1 MTLIDQ
7 RILVDAPPQVVWDY
21 ISDPDKITLWHTGY
35 SKISVLTTQRTG
47 LGTRRRCTWAST
59 GKDTIEEITA
69 WVDGLGYEYM
79 LIEGGPY
86 RAMRARLRLQA
97 VPDGTTVQWTLL
109 YTPKG
114 LFGTLK
120 NLFGGRRQMQR
131 MMAESLRQLRRRI
144 DELGLRMDAEYRRRV
159 AMRDRLDADQRA
171 QYQPRHASTP
181 ETSAPEAAPAADM
194 PTPSQPQPPV
204 MPPAPVT
211 AGAVPSFVQELIGE
225 DTDVSGDVDSH
236 EADTE
241 PKPPAGWKEALV
253 EQGIIPPPPSAMPT
267 PQSTPVVTDAP
278 STGVPSADKAP
289 TRPLPPRP
297 EAEVEVPTV
306 PPEPDYRRPT
316 PPRGIPAVRQPVDT
330 SPVDPNAPLPS
341 ERSATPP
348 TAGRP
353 AHLPP
358 PTSPRDT
365 GEVSIWEV
373 FGVTPP
379 SAQDEGA
386 LEDLIASVSAR
397 KLAHRRRQARTK
409 CPPNV
414 RHAGLRVGLRLR
426 LMWRAVRV
434 RVRHL
439 WPPDEA

>member
-47 LGTRRRCTWAST
+47 LGTRRRCTWAGT

-69 WVDGLGYEYM
+69 WVDGLGYEYV

-97 VPDGTTVQWTLL
+97 VPDGTTVQWTVL

-120 NLFGGRRQMQR
+120 NLFGGRRRMQR

-159 AMRDRLDADQRA
+159 AMRERLDAAQRA
-171 QYQPRHASTP
+171 QYRPRHAATP
-181 ETSAPEAAPAADM
+181 EASAAEAAPEVTA
-194 PTPSQPQPPV
+194 PTPTQPQPPV
-204 MPPAPVT
+204 VPPASVT
-211 AGAVPSFVQELIGE
+211 AGAVPSFVRDLIGE
-225 DTDVSGDVDSH
+225 GADATGDVDSH
-236 EADTE
+236 VADTE
-241 PKPPAGWKEALV
+241 PKPPAGWKDALA
-253 EQGIIPPPPSAMPT
+253 EQGITPPPSAVPT
-267 PQSTPVVTDAP
+267 PQSTPVVTGAP
-278 STGVPSADKAP
+278 PSASKAP

-297 EAEVEVPTV
+297 EAEAEVPTAS
-306 PPEPDYRRPT
+306 PEPDYRRPT
-316 PPRGIPAVRQPVDT
+316 PPRGIPAVRQQVT
-330 SPVDPNAPLPS
+330 TAPVDPNASLPS

-348 TAGRP
+348 TGGRP

-379 SAQDEGA
+379 SAQDEDA

-397 KLAHRRRQARTK
+397 KLARRRRQARTK

-414 RHAGLRVGLRLR
+414 RYAGLRVGLRLR

>member
-21 ISDPDKITLWHTGY
+21 VSDPDKITLWHTGY

-47 LGTRRRCTWAST
+47 LGTRRRCTLASS
-59 GKDTIEEITA
+59 GKDIIEEITA
-69 WVDGLGYEYM
+69 WVDGLGYEYV

-86 RAMRARLRLQA
+86 RSMRARVRLQA
-97 VPDGTTVQWTLL
+97 VPDGTTVQWTML

-114 LFGTLK
+114 FLGALK
-120 NLFGGRRQMQR
+120 NFFGGRRKTQR

-144 DELGLRMDAEYRRRV
+144 DELGLRMDAEYRQRV
-159 AMRDRLDADQRA
+159 AMRERLDAAQRA
-171 QYQPRHASTP
+171 QYQPRHATA
-181 ETSAPEAAPAADM
+181 ETSAVEAAPQTAPA
-194 PTPSQPQPPV
+194 PSPAPQPEPPTIAP
-204 MPPAPVT
+204 PPAPVPT
-211 AGAVPSFVQELIGE
+211 AAGAVPSFVHDLLGGGGE
-225 DTDVSGDVDSH
+225 ATGEADSH
-236 EADTE
+236 VADTE
-241 PKPPAGWKEALV
+241 PKPPAGWKEALA
-253 EQGIIPPPPSAMPT
+253 EQGITPPKSAMPT

-278 STGVPSADKAP
+278 LPGDPAISKAP

-306 PPEPDYRRPT
+306 SSEPDYRRPT
-316 PPRGIPAVRQPVDT
+316 PPRGIPPVRQQVVT
-330 SPVDPNAPLPS
+330 TPVDPAAPLPA
-341 ERSATPP
+341 ERPM
-348 TAGRP
+348 GRP

-379 SAQDEGA
+379 SAQDADA

-414 RHAGLRVGLRLR
+414 RYAGLRVGLRLR

-439 WPPDEA
+439 WPPDEV